1 MQVTG
6 FFAFHPTDTQL
17 AQADDKEKDFPVMF
31 PSTHRQVLE
40 IHVQTLMRDFAAS
53 LLMAFEN

>member
-1 MQVTG
+1 VTG

-17 AQADDKEKDFPVMF
+17 AQADDKKKDFLVMF